1 MSDWFTYLDVKTTI
15 GRKQVVYSVRDSLVK
30 LWDSVRFVR
39 LEVYLVIQGNEG
51 ALESDQDQ

>member
-30 LWDSVRFVR
+30 LWYSVRFVR